1 MNKLL
6 TKEQQS
12 RVDKIEEEISE
23 KGYVGDSLSFRFL
36 REKKIEDRRI
46 YFLIYDDLKSVLM
59 VSVSDKKA
67 QQATIDK
74 IKQFLPE
81 FRILIEELIKST

>member
-1 MNKLL
+1 
-6 TKEQQS
+6 
-12 RVDKIEEEISE
+12 
-23 KGYVGDSLSFRFL
+23 
-36 REKKIEDRRI
+36 
-46 YFLIYDDLKSVLM
+46 M